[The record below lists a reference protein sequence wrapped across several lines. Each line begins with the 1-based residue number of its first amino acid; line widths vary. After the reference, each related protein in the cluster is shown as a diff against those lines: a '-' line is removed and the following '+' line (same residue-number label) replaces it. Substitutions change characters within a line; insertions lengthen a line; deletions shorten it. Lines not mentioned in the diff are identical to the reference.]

1 MTIRKSKAGGF
12 MATCTHRTKDGP
24 VQVAGFSPNRIDAVA
39 KCCELRRLLI
49 EKENPNARET

>member
-1 MTIRKSKAGGF
+1 MKIRKSKHGGF

-39 KCCELRRLLI
+39 KCTEVRQLLI
-49 EKENPNARET
+49 EKEKTNARES